1 METASLFIQKVG
13 VVLSGTMSHVTRSD
27 GEKLHVLRVRARILI
42 KGKSTKAVE
51 EGPRLIKNSNDTIR

>member
-13 VVLSGTMSHVTRSD
+13 VVLSGTMSHVTASD
-27 GEKLHVLRVRARILI
+27 AEKLHTLRVGARIFI

-51 EGPRLIKNSNDTIR
+51 MC